1 MSQQDVTPVETLA
14 ERAHRVLR
22 DRLVTLEIRPGQAMR
37 DEQIGSELGVGRTP
51 VREALKRLESERL
64 VISYPRQGTFASE
77 VNLQDLRRLGEVRQ
91 ELEPLAARLAAERA
105 TEDERR
111 SLRDLSSTILAKASR
126 HRQSARSEHLVHADL
141 ALHRA
146 LYTLTRN
153 PYLEDTLNYYG
164 NLSTRIWCVFLADL
178 PDMFSHVGEHREIL
192 DAICAGKAT
201 AAAEL
206 MLAHVTHFE
215 DVVRKLL

>member
-1 MSQQDVTPVETLA
+1 MSQQDVSPVETLA

-22 DRLVTLEIRPGQAMR
+22 DRLVTLQIRPGQALR
-37 DEQIGSELGVGRTP
+37 DEQIGAELSVGRTP

-64 VISYPRQGTFASE
+64 VTSYPRQGTFASE

-91 ELEPLAARLAAERA
+91 DLEPLAARLAAERA
-105 TEDERR
+105 TEDERKD
-111 SLRDLSSTILAKASR
+111 LKTLSSTILAKAKR
-126 HRQSARSEHLVHADL
+126 HKKTGRNEQLVHADL

-146 LYTLTRN
+146 LYTATHN

-178 PDMFSHVGEHREIL
+178 PDMSAHVGEHNEIL
-192 DAICAGKAT
+192 DAICEGNGT
-201 AAAEL
+201 AAGDL
-206 MLAHVTHFE
+206 MLTHVTHFE